1 VTWPH
6 TGAILKD
13 APHPEAAKLLHS
25 WILSKEHQNVTG
37 TWSVLKD
44 FPAPAGYS
52 PIMEQV
58 GTDPTKFS
66 QFMADRA
73 AVERLRLFF
82 EERIGTAQGLSPLI
96 DGI

>member
-1 VTWPH
+1 
-6 TGAILKD
+6 
-13 APHPEAAKLLHS
+13 
-25 WILSKEHQNVTG
+25 LSKEHQNVTG

-96 DGI
+96 DGIWDVLVGGERRRYVARSGFWNLYWVA